1 MAAMLGSRARALAL
15 AAALAGAGPSAL
27 VSFVTAL
34 CAAGCASTPE
44 HVAFENKVF
53 YQYDTLNPAVAAKAL
68 EAPYPPLDKQEAP
81 PLPQYVGISLM
92 GGAVHISRPRDWV
105 IRAGSTN
112 SEHRWVE
119 YVSPNEYMVS
129 IYETVESPSER
140 WFEVMTRYEDQAK
153 KNGAELL
160 GQRVPM
166 ATANAQGRGYLV
178 RRAVAAAKGP
188 MINYANEYLLRSD
201 HRILLLQIVRH
212 DQKLAPMDGE
222 LRRVVETLEVD

>member
-1 MAAMLGSRARALAL
+1 MAAMLGSRARALAVAL
-15 AAALAGAGPSAL
+15 TLSASAAA
-27 VSFVTAL
+27 
-34 CAAGCASTPE
+34 AAGCASAPE

-53 YQYDTLNPAVAAKAL
+53 YQYDTLNPAIAAKAL
-68 EAPYPPLDKQEAP
+68 EAAYPPLDKQETP

-92 GGAVHISRPRDWV
+92 NGAVHISRPRDWV

-112 SEHRWVE
+112 AEHRWVE
-119 YVSPNEYMVS
+119 YVSPNEYMVA
-129 IYETVESPSER
+129 IYETVESPSEP
-140 WFEVMTRYEDQAK
+140 WFEVMGRYEDQAK

-201 HRILLLQIVRH
+201 HRIVLLQIVRH

-222 LRRVVETLEVD
+222 LRRVVETFEVD